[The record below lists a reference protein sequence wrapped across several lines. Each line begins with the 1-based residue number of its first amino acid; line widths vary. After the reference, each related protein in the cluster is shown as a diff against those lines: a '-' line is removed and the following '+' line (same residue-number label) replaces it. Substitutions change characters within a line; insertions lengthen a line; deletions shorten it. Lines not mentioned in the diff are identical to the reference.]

1 MSKDNFSDKTSIQGN
16 WHYHYQVLVRSL
28 RKFKKY
34 NLKYS
39 KSLFAACR
47 NQKVVQQN
55 LTEPARKTGESKS
68 LLVHGKQLKLKKG
81 NSSRKYIIKSSKT
94 RNLFLV
100 TNV

>member
-55 LTEPARKTGESKS
+55 LTEPARKAREDKS
-68 LLVHGKQLKLKKG
+68 LLRHDKQLELKKG
-81 NSSRKYIIKSSKT
+81 ISFQKIYYQIK
-94 RNLFLV
+94 
-100 TNV
+100 

>member
-1 MSKDNFSDKTSIQGN
+1 MSKDNFSDKISIQGN
-16 WHYHYQVLVRSL
+16 WHYHYQALERSI

-55 LTEPARKTGESKS
+55 LTETARKALESKS

-81 NSSRKYIIKSSKT
+81 NSFQKIYYQIK
-94 RNLFLV
+94 
-100 TNV
+100 